1 MKSRVISVRVR
12 LDLLVAC
19 YHILELSGLP
29 SKGLA
34 QSRAVSGALERIY
47 ASLAH
52 EKKLPVYM
60 TESEVEAKLAEFS
73 DPNTWPGVTV
83 EDSINISV
91 AKPVLEVS
99 SEARKAKLNA
109 LIEKS
114 IEETESEEQ
123 QKLADCVRGSSLY
136 RDQAEDGDI
145 QELLHQAASIP
156 PWESSSKVDEEL
168 VLADRLY
175 ISAKDNELLKLA
187 IRTAYKALSM
197 ELWSTDTALKLS
209 NEVYKMFKSY
219 EKLYLEG
226 EP

>member
-1 MKSRVISVRVR
+1 M
-12 LDLLVAC
+12 
-19 YHILELSGLP
+19 
-29 SKGLA
+29 
-34 QSRAVSGALERIY
+34 
-47 ASLAH
+47 
-52 EKKLPVYM
+52 
-60 TESEVEAKLAEFS
+60 
-73 DPNTWPGVTV
+73 
-83 EDSINISV
+83 
-91 AKPVLEVS
+91 
-99 SEARKAKLNA
+99 
-109 LIEKS
+109 
-114 IEETESEEQ
+114 
-123 QKLADCVRGSSLY
+123 RGSSLY